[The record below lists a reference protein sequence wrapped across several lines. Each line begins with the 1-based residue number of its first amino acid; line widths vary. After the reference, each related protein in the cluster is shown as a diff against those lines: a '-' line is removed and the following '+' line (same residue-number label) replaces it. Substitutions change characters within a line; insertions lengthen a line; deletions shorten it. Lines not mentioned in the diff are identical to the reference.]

1 MDDRKGDNSIVNGN
15 GKSSFDKPLFTIAVA
30 SELLNVHPR
39 TLMVYEAEKIVIPA
53 RTATNRRR
61 YSQNDIKLLQF
72 VQFLTRQKGVNLAGV
87 KAILALI
94 RAGEKKNVDLL
105 KTIFPEFKGQ

>member
-1 MDDRKGDNSIVNGN
+1 MDNRKDDSNTASPIN
-15 GKSSFDKPLFTIAVA
+15 KSSFDKPLFTIAVA

-53 RTATNRRR
+53 RTSTNRRR
-61 YSQNDIKLLQF
+61 YSQNDIRLLQF

-87 KAILALI
+87 KAVCL
-94 RAGEKKNVDLL
+94 
-105 KTIFPEFKGQ
+105 